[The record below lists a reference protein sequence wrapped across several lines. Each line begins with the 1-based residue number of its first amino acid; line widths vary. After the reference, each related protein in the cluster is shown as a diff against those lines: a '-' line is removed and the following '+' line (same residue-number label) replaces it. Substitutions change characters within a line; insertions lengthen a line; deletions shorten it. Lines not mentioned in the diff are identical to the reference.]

1 MRKVLILL
9 LMTALMSVGCGKGP
23 AKNSDAQRPWSSG
36 GTLHNATVRQWLDGT
51 KHNRIA
57 TAGDMMTIALV
68 GRGVA
73 PGSLKYD
80 EMKQLA
86 TKLEACITAALK
98 DGAAEETRIRPFA
111 DPCIDQLIAERNGA
125 G

>member
-1 MRKVLILL
+1 MRKILILL
-9 LMTALMSVGCGKGP
+9 MMTTLMSVGCGTGP
-23 AKNSDAQRPWSSG
+23 AKKPDAQRPWSAG

-68 GRGVA
+68 GSGIP
-73 PGSLKYD
+73 PGSLNYD

-86 TKLEACITAALK
+86 IKLEACITTALQ
-98 DGAAEETRIRPFA
+98 DAAEEPRIRQFA
-111 DPCIDQLIAERNGA
+111 DPCIDQLIADRNGA